1 MQKTER
7 QLFRTKSG
15 AAALAIIW
23 DALQIALKLTIGISI
38 SSIAILSEALNSS
51 IDLLASVMAFFS
63 IKFSSQPADEQ
74 HPFGHGKAENLSGF
88 IEAGLMYLT
97 SIFIIYQSIR
107 KLLTGSQVVHVEW
120 GLGIMLFSMTVNIFF
135 TGYLLKVARR
145 EDSLALEAHAR
156 NLRGDILISLGVFT
170 GLLMLKLT
178 GLPVFD
184 PIAAILVSIYYSIT
198 ATGLTRKSVHGL
210 LDERLPA
217 SEVGIIQASIS
228 EHSRDLAGFHDVRTR
243 KAGGERY
250 IDLHLVMAKHSSL
263 EEVHKMCD
271 HLEEDIKS
279 KLPRSN
285 ITIHVEPC
293 QADCET
299 CNAVCSELGRKR
311 G

>member
-1 MQKTER
+1 M
-7 QLFRTKSG
+7 FRTKSG
-15 AAALAIIW
+15 AATLAVIW
-23 DALQIALKLTIGISI
+23 DALLIALKLIIGISI

-63 IKFSSQPADEQ
+63 IRFSSRPADEQ

-88 IEAGLMYLT
+88 VEAGLMYLT
-97 SIFIIYQSIR
+97 SLFIIYESIKR
-107 KLLTGSQVVHVEW
+107 LMSGSQVSHVEW

-135 TGYLLKVARR
+135 TSYLLKVAKK

-170 GLLMLKLT
+170 GLLALRLT
-178 GLPVFD
+178 GMSIFD
-184 PIAAILVSIYYSIT
+184 PIAAILVSIYYSFT
-198 ATGLTRKSVHGL
+198 ATVLTRKSLHAL

-217 SEVGIIQASIS
+217 EELEIIKASFT
-228 EHSRDLAGFHDVRTR
+228 EHSRDLVGFHDVRTR

-263 EEVHKMCD
+263 DEVHRMCD
-271 HLEEDIKS
+271 HLEEDIKR
-279 KLPRSN
+279 KLPRAN

-293 QADCET
+293 EEECES
-299 CNAVCSELGRKR
+299 CKVLCSQLKGRKI
-311 G
+311 